1 MFVWYLCGKMR
12 GAYVYSTNVQYE
24 VLESGQHLSLLLL
37 HDLTRS
43 ATVYAML
50 GTNESKILDE
60 AFVPKHF

>member
-1 MFVWYLCGKMR
+1 MVRTCT
-12 GAYVYSTNVQYE
+12 VHVPYE

-37 HDLTRS
+37 HDLMRS
-43 ATVYAML
+43 ATVHAML